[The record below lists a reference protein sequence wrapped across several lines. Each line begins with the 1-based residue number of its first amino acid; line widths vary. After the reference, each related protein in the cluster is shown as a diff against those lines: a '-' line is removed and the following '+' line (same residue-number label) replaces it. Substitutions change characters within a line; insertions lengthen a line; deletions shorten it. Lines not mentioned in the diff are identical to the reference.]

1 MNTPY
6 VPISAGQRP
15 DAHPMEPADAARWAA
30 AGVPRW
36 ATGGFLA
43 LLLCTGYLA
52 VLVVVGATASDTPS
66 CTDAAPCRAD
76 WSVPFLFLPVLLAPY
91 CVWRFPWAAAVLL
104 PPGAGFSLALLLMD
118 DAGIP
123 GEARPVMAVFTA
135 LVLFVWAGVLVG
147 IRARSRQRALARAAA
162 GGLRACVP
170 QQLPRSK
177 QGMRRIL
184 AGTGLCLIGALLLTR
199 SALAERE
206 IAGQARGAERVTA
219 RVLGPDGESHLRVRM
234 PDGTARSLPATY
246 PDEFRRGSEAG
257 VMVDGDWARLV
268 AQPHD
273 ETMRHMGALL
283 LITPGVGM
291 LVRGVL
297 LHRRLR
303 ILRTT
308 PQPVLRVL
316 ISENEGPTVVV
327 RTESEPERSFLRYD
341 RVRERAA
348 LLRGSS
354 GNGIPWNQR
363 EAPRQAV
370 LYGELHDGADIVILT
385 MAGKGKARVHG
396 GTAVRG
402 RRN

>member
-15 DAHPMEPADAARWAA
+15 DAHPLEPADAARWAA

-36 ATGGFLA
+36 AQSGFLA
-43 LLLCTGYLA
+43 LLLCAGYLA
-52 VLVVVGATASDTPS
+52 VLVMLGVTASGTPS
-66 CTDAAPCRAD
+66 CTDAAPCRTD
-76 WSVPFLFLPVLLAPY
+76 WSLPFVLLPVLLAPY
-91 CVWRFPWAAAVLL
+91 CVWRLPWAAVVLL
-104 PPGAGFSLALLLMD
+104 PPGAGAGLAMVLMD
-118 DAGIP
+118 DMGIP
-123 GEARPVMAVFTA
+123 GSARPVMAVFTA

-147 IRARSRQRALARAAA
+147 IRARSRQRALAREAA
-162 GGLRACVP
+162 GGLRARVP

-184 AGTGLCLIGALLLTR
+184 AGTGLCLIGALLLTS

-206 IAGQARGAERVTA
+206 MADQARGAERVTA
-219 RVLGPDGESHLRVRM
+219 RVLGPDGDSRLRVRM

-246 PDEFRRGSEAG
+246 PEEFRRGSAAG
-257 VMVDGDWARLV
+257 VTVKGDWARLV

-273 ETMRHMGALL
+273 ETMRQLGSLL
-283 LITPGVGM
+283 FIAPGVGM
-291 LVRGVL
+291 LTRGVL

-303 ILRTT
+303 TLRTT

-316 ISENEGPTVVV
+316 VSENEGPTVVV
-327 RTESEPERSFLRYD
+327 RTESEPERAFLRYD
-341 RVRERAA
+341 RVRERAV

-354 GNGIPWNQR
+354 GNGIRWNQR

-370 LYGELHDGADIVILT
+370 LYGELYDGADLVVLT
-385 MAGKGKARVHG
+385 MAGKGKARVYG
-396 GTAVRG
+396 GTAVRS
-402 RRN
+402 RRS